1 MTISFSPLPHSAFR
15 RAFIVMLALLPG
27 LPPVNA
33 HAQTPWKPEKTVE
46 LVVFAAP
53 GGGND
58 KAARYINKVWKE
70 NNLIDAIVTNKVGG
84 GGSLAYTYTTQK
96 TDGHTIAIAQA
107 GLLTNHILGR
117 SPLSLSDV
125 TVLPYI
131 GAEAVALTVRADSPY
146 KTLKDFAAQLKKDP
160 GSLSISVGST
170 RGAINHFTTALY
182 AKAAGVDPRQL
193 KIVVFGGGAESVTNL
208 LGGHIDAMVQAA
220 NNAIPHHLSGKMR
233 ILGMS
238 LPKRSASVPDAP
250 TFREQGFDVLME
262 GWYAFVGPKNM
273 SPAQIAYWD
282 DTFAKTL
289 QTEDWKKFVTT
300 TGWEAGYKNSK
311 DTAAHLRAEYDQAKS
326 LLTEIGMAK

>member
-1 MTISFSPLPHSAFR
+1 MIYRAIIAF
-15 RAFIVMLALLPG
+15 LALAPG
-27 LPPVNA
+27 LALVSA

-46 LVVFAAP
+46 IVVFAAP

-70 NNLIDAIVTNKVGG
+70 NNLIEAIVTNKVGG

-96 TDGHTIAIAQA
+96 TDGHSIAIAQT

-117 SPLSLSDV
+117 SPLSLADV

-131 GAEAVALTVRADSPY
+131 GAEAVALAVRADSPY
-146 KTLKDFAAQLKKDP
+146 KSLKDFAIQLKKDP
-160 GSLSISVGST
+160 SSLSISVGST
-170 RGAINHFTTALY
+170 RGATNHLTTALY
-182 AKAAGVDPRQL
+182 AKAAGVDPKQL

-238 LPKRSASVPDAP
+238 LPKRSASVPEVP

-273 SPAQIAYWD
+273 SPSQVSFWD
-282 DTFAKTL
+282 DTFAKTV
-289 QTEDWKKFVTT
+289 QTGDWKKFITT
-300 TGWEAGYKNSK
+300 TGWEAGFKNSK
-311 DTAAHLRAEYDQAKS
+311 DTAIHLKAEYDQAKS
-326 LLTEIGMAK
+326 LLMEIGMVK

>member
-96 TDGHTIAIAQA
+96 TDGHTIAIAQT

-160 GSLSISVGST
+160 SSLAISVGST
-170 RGAINHFTTALY
+170 RGATNHLTTALY

-311 DTAAHLRAEYDQAKS
+311 DTAAHLRAEYAQAKS
-326 LLTEIGMAK
+326 LL

>member
-1 MTISFSPLPHSAFR
+1 MHIAFSLLPHSALL
-15 RAFIVMLALLPG
+15 RAVIFALALLSG
-27 LPPVNA
+27 LPLVNA
-33 HAQTPWKPEKTVE
+33 HAQTLWKPEKTVE

-70 NNLIDAIVTNKVGG
+70 NNLVDAIVTNKVGG

-117 SPLSLSDV
+117 SPFSLSDV

-131 GAEAVALTVRADSPY
+131 GAEAVALAVRADSPY
-146 KTLKDFAAQLKKDP
+146 KTLKDFAAQLKNDP

-170 RGAINHFTTALY
+170 RGAINHFTAALY
-182 AKAAGVDPRQL
+182 AKAAGVDPKQL
-193 KIVVFGGGAESVTNL
+193 KIVVFSGGAESVVNL

-220 NNAIPHHLSGKMR
+220 NNAIPHHLAGKMR

-238 LPKRSASVPDAP
+238 LPKRSASVPDVP
-250 TFREQGFDVLME
+250 TFREQGFDVVME
-262 GWYAFVGPKNM
+262 GWYAFIGPK
-273 SPAQIAYWD
+273 SLTPLQVAYWD
-282 DTFAKTL
+282 DTFAKTVK
-289 QTEDWKKFVTT
+289 TDDWKKFITS
-300 TGWEAGYKNSK
+300 TGWEGGYKNSK
-311 DTAAHLRAEYDQAKS
+311 DTAAYLKAEYDQAKS
-326 LLTEIGMAK
+326 LLTEIGMVK